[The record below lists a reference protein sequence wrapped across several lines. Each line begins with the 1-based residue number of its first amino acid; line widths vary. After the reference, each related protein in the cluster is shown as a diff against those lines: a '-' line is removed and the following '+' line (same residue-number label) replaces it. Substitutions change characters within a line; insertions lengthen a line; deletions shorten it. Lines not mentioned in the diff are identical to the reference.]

1 MSSAPIGENSV
12 ASAIVITPP
21 CPLLKYP
28 AGHGTF
34 STTSMMP
41 PKRGAT
47 HPPYELF
54 MDELLRIHLPRTPVN
69 KGMKKQLSWM
79 SRGRVVRRPPGS
91 TVFEDRIEDRE
102 QLAHAGHQGY
112 LLRFAGR

>member
-28 AGHGTF
+28 AGTF
-34 STTSMMP
+34 LSTTSMMP

-54 MDELLRIHLPRTPVN
+54 MDELRRIPLLGTSMN
-69 KGMKKQLSWM
+69 K
-79 SRGRVVRRPPGS
+79 PPGYWS
-91 TVFEDRIEDRE
+91 KAKLFSYGPGPLSHRALR
-102 QLAHAGHQGY
+102 LLGY
-112 LLRFAGR
+112 PLRGDA